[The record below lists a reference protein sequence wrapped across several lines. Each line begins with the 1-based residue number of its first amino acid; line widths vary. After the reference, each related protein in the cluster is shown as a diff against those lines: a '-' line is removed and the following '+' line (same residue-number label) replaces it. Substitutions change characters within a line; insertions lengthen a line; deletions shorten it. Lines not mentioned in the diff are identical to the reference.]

1 MDELRQLIE
10 QLLDILRKYGK
21 PYMNPERRQLICTLS
36 IIDSNLDEAEKMKR
50 IKRIY
55 KELFPPK
62 SNLSEF
68 YIWDDNF
75 EKRKELNTALEN
87 IKKRLWK
94 IMG

>member
-21 PYMNPERRQLICTLS
+21 PYMNPERRQLICALS
-36 IIDSNLDEAEKMKR
+36 IIDSDLDEAGKMQLLKQ
-50 IKRIY
+50 IY
-55 KELFPPK
+55 KGLFFPR
-62 SNLSEF
+62 SFLSEF

-75 EKRKELNTALEN
+75 EKRLELNTALEN